1 MFKLHSLNIDNPN
14 DVDIEKFTA
23 ALNELYQQLG
33 DRICNLFHHLHVKL
47 CSTEEAT
54 WFPQE

>member
-1 MFKLHSLNIDNPN
+1 MLKLHSLKIIDSPN

-33 DRICNLFHHLHVKL
+33 DRICIDIII
-47 CSTEEAT
+47 
-54 WFPQE
+54 